1 MRTALVSDTEQKLRQ
16 AFARG
21 LNMPEAEV
29 NESLEYA
36 STAGWDSVAH
46 MSLIA
51 SLDSTFAIT
60 LDTDDV
66 IEMSSYV
73 KAREILAQYGIQ
85 F

>member
-1 MRTALVSDTEQKLRQ
+1 MRIALVSDTEQKLRQ

-21 LNMPEAEV
+21 LNMPEDEV